1 MGPYFLRVTF
11 RSVELQTPLPTE
23 DFYLTSSCPCWAYTR
38 KSSRSLPLTGT
49 RKKPRVPYLSVSA
62 TSEACHNLQG
72 ESPCRARRSQPPVSS
87 LARCAES
94 EISEY
99 CSA

>member
-1 MGPYFLRVTF
+1 MIALRAGPLKALLR
-11 RSVELQTPLPTE
+11 SNAAH
-23 DFYLTSSCPCWAYTR
+23 YL
-38 KSSRSLPLTGT
+38 G
-49 RKKPRVPYLSVSA
+49 VSA

-72 ESPCRARRSQPPVSS
+72 ESPCRARRSLPPVSS

-99 CSA
+99 FSA

>member
-1 MGPYFLRVTF
+1 MCRIFCKETQKSRQITPRG
-11 RSVELQTPLPTE
+11 EL
-23 DFYLTSSCPCWAYTR
+23 
-38 KSSRSLPLTGT
+38 G
-49 RKKPRVPYLSVSA
+49 VSA

-72 ESPCRARRSQPPVSS
+72 ESPCRARRSLPPVSS

-99 CSA
+99 FSA